1 MKDLLDHLEYAKLFM
16 IISVGMVAL
25 TYLAHIIFTKKKM
38 AKYMPGIVSIII
50 GIYALLTINGRII
63 FLDDINNFTVFV
75 MGVAV
80 GLIGISVAL
89 IISVFNKGKV
99 KKDNSI
105 KKGEEAS

>member
-25 TYLAHIIFTKKKM
+25 TYLTHIIFRKKRV
-38 AKYMPGIVSIII
+38 AKFVPGILSIMI
-50 GIYALLTINGRII
+50 GLYAILTINGRII

-75 MGVAV
+75 IGTAV

-89 IISVFNKGKV
+89 IIGIYNKGKF
-99 KKDNSI
+99 KKNKRVI
-105 KKGEEAS
+105 KGEEAS